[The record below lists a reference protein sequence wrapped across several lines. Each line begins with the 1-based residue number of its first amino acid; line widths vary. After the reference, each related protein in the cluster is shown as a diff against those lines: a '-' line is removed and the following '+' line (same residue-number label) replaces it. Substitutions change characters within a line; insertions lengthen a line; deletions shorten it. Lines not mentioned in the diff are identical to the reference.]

1 MKLHEPIPL
10 RRGKAGL
17 LRDCYVYILASI
29 TRTLYI
35 GVTNNLEHRVY
46 QHRQPDPTS
55 FTSRYNVTRLVY
67 CEAFAS
73 PLDAITREKQLKIW
87 RREKKLAL
95 IESTNPD
102 WLDLSEGW
110 FD

>member
-1 MKLHEPIPL
+1 MDG
-10 RRGKAGL
+10 RKAEQ
-17 LRDCYVYILASI
+17 LRDYYVYILSSI

-35 GVTNNLEHRVY
+35 GVTNNLKHRVY

-67 CEAFAS
+67 CEIFDG
-73 PLDAITREKQLKIW
+73 PRDAIEREKQLKNW
-87 RREKKLAL
+87 RRDKKLDL
-95 IESTNPD
+95 IETTNPD